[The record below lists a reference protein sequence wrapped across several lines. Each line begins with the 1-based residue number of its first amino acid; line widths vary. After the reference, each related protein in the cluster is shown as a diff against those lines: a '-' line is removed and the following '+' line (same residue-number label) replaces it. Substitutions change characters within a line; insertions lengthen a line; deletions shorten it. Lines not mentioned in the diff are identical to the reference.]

1 MKHMVMVKLLG
12 NAKKV
17 MKSDILRLVYTNIDN
32 IIGMLKSKG
41 IDTNELLILVNG
53 VESSLITDKRLNN
66 DDIVTI
72 ASIVHGG

>member
-17 MKSDILRLVYTNIDN
+17 MKSDILRLDYTNIDN

>member
-1 MKHMVMVKLLG
+1 MVMVKLLG

-17 MKSDILRLVYTNIDN
+17 MKSDILRLDYTNIDN